1 MGIVNGIFLQK
12 TIIIIIESV
21 KQELY
26 SMKIGIVGLPNVGKS
41 TLFNALTKAGAE
53 ASNYPFCTIEP
64 NVGIVRVPDERL
76 EVLAQLGTSNKIIPT
91 TIEFVD
97 IAGLVKGA
105 SKGEGL
111 GNMFLAH
118 IRSVEAIAHVVRC
131 FDDDNITHVHGEI
144 DPVGDVETINLELIL
159 SDLELVEKRILS
171 EEKKARGLDKE
182 AIIKLNGLMKIK
194 AVLEDERPARM
205 AELDKQEQLL
215 IEREMHL
222 LSSKKVIYVANVGE
236 SDLANDCIENEYVRN
251 LKAYATTNGDGL
263 VCVSAQIEAELSE
276 MDDDEA
282 VIFLGDLGIKES
294 GFARLAREA
303 YSLLDLV
310 SFLTTGEKETR
321 AWTIKQGTKAPQAA
335 GVIQT
340 DFEKHFIRA
349 EVVPYD
355 DLVAAGSWNAA
366 RDQGRLRTE
375 GKDYIFKDGEVTVFL
390 TSA

>member
-1 MGIVNGIFLQK
+1 
-12 TIIIIIESV
+12 
-21 KQELY
+21 
-26 SMKIGIVGLPNVGKS
+26 MKIGIVGLPNVGKS

-64 NVGIVRVPDERL
+64 NIGIVRVPDVRL
-76 EVLAQLGTSNKIIPT
+76 DVLAKLGTSNKIIPT

-105 SKGEGL
+105 SQGEGL

-131 FDDDNITHVHGEI
+131 FDDENITHVHGEI
-144 DPVGDVETINLELIL
+144 DPVSDVETINLELIL
-159 SDLELVEKRILS
+159 SDLELVEKRIFS
-171 EEKKARGLDKE
+171 EEKKARGQDKD
-182 AIIKLNGLMKIK
+182 AITKLSGLLKIK
-194 AVLEDERPARM
+194 AVLEAERPARA
-205 AELDKQEQLL
+205 AELDKREKLL
-215 IEREMHL
+215 IDREMQL
-222 LSSKKVIYVANVGE
+222 LSSKKVIYVANVSE
-236 SDLANDCIENEYVRN
+236 DDLVTDCETNQYVSKLR
-251 LKAYATTNGDGL
+251 AFADSHGDGL
-263 VCVSAQIEAELSE
+263 VCVSAKIEAELSE
-276 MDDDEA
+276 MDEDEA
-282 VIFLGDLGIKES
+282 EVFLGELGIKES

-303 YSLLDLV
+303 YSLLDLI

-335 GVIQT
+335 GVIHT

-355 DLVAAGSWNAA
+355 DLVTAGSWASA
-366 RDQGRLRTE
+366 REHGKLRTE
-375 GKDYIFKDGEVTVFL
+375 GKDYIFQDGEVTVFL

>member
-1 MGIVNGIFLQK
+1 
-12 TIIIIIESV
+12 
-21 KQELY
+21 
-26 SMKIGIVGLPNVGKS
+26 MKIGIVGLPNVGKS

-64 NVGIVRVPDERL
+64 NVGIVRVPDQRL
-76 EVLAQLGTSNKIIPT
+76 DVLAKLGTSNKIIPT

-118 IRSVEAIAHVVRC
+118 IRSVDAIAHVVRC
-131 FDDDNITHVHGEI
+131 FDDQNITHVHGGI

-159 SDLELVEKRILS
+159 SDLELVDKKILS
-171 EEKKARGLDKE
+171 EEKKARGQDKE
-182 AIIKLNGLMKIK
+182 AKIKLSGLLKLKSI
-194 AVLEDERPARM
+194 LEDEKPARM
-205 AELDKQEQLL
+205 AQLDKQEKIL
-215 IEREMHL
+215 IDREVQL
-222 LSSKKVIYVANVGE
+222 LSSKKVIYVANVSE
-236 SDLANDCIENEYVRN
+236 DDLGTDCDENQYVQKLR
-251 LKAYATTNGDGL
+251 AYADSHGDGL
-263 VCVSAQIEAELSE
+263 VCVSAKIESELSE
-276 MDDDEA
+276 IDEDEA
-282 VIFLGDLGIKES
+282 EVFLGELGLKES

-303 YSLLDLV
+303 YSLLGLI

-321 AWTIKQGTKAPQAA
+321 AWTVKQGTKAPQAA
-335 GVIQT
+335 GVIHT

-355 DLVAAGSWNAA
+355 DLVVAGSWSAA
-366 RDQGRLRTE
+366 REHGKLRTE
-375 GKDYIFKDGEVTVFL
+375 GKDYIFQDGEVTVFL

>member
-1 MGIVNGIFLQK
+1 
-12 TIIIIIESV
+12 
-21 KQELY
+21 
-26 SMKIGIVGLPNVGKS
+26 MKIGIVGLPNVGKS

-64 NVGIVRVPDERL
+64 NIGIARVPDVRL
-76 EVLAQLGTSNKIIPT
+76 DVLAKLGTSNKIIPT

-159 SDLELVEKRILS
+159 SDLELVEKRIFA
-171 EEKKARGLDKE
+171 EEKKARGQDKD
-182 AIIKLNGLMKIK
+182 AILKLSGLLKIQ
-194 AVLEDERPARM
+194 AVLEAEKPARS
-205 AELDKQEQLL
+205 AELDKQEKLIIDREMQLL
-215 IEREMHL
+215 T
-222 LSSKKVIYVANVGE
+222 SKKVIYVANVSE
-236 SDLANDCIENEYVRN
+236 DDLGTGGADNPYVQK
-251 LKAYATTNGDGL
+251 LKAFADSHGDGL
-263 VCVSAQIEAELSE
+263 VCVSAKIEAELSE
-276 MDDDEA
+276 MDEDEA
-282 VIFLGDLGIKES
+282 SVFLADLGLKES

-303 YSLLDLV
+303 YTLLDLI
-310 SFLTTGEKETR
+310 SFLTTGVKETR
-321 AWTIKQGTKAPQAA
+321 AWTVKKGTRAPQAA
-335 GVIQT
+335 GVIHT

-355 DLVAAGSWNAA
+355 DLVAAGSWSAA
-366 RDQGRLRTE
+366 REHGKLRTE
-375 GKDYIFKDGEVTVFL
+375 GKDYVFRDGEVTVFL

>member
-1 MGIVNGIFLQK
+1 
-12 TIIIIIESV
+12 
-21 KQELY
+21 
-26 SMKIGIVGLPNVGKS
+26 MKIGIVGLPNVGKS

-64 NVGIVRVPDERL
+64 NIGIVRVPDVRL
-76 EVLAQLGTSNKIIPT
+76 DVLAKLGTSNKIIPT

-105 SKGEGL
+105 SQGEGL

-144 DPVGDVETINLELIL
+144 DPVSDVETINLELIL
-159 SDLELVEKRILS
+159 SDLEIVEKRIFS
-171 EEKKARGLDKE
+171 EEKKARGLDKD
-182 AIIKLNGLMKIK
+182 AITKLSGLLKIK
-194 AVLEDERPARM
+194 AVLEDERPARA
-205 AELDKQEQLL
+205 AELDKREKLLIDSEMQLL
-215 IEREMHL
+215 
-222 LSSKKVIYVANVGE
+222 SNKKVIYVANVSE
-236 SDLANDCIENEYVRN
+236 DDLVTDCVANQYVSKLR
-251 LKAYATTNGDGL
+251 AFADSHGDGL
-263 VCVSAQIEAELSE
+263 VCVSAKIESELSE
-276 MDDDEA
+276 MDEDEA
-282 VIFLGDLGIKES
+282 EVFLGELGIKES

-303 YSLLDLV
+303 YSLLDLI

-335 GVIQT
+335 GVIHT

-355 DLVAAGSWNAA
+355 DLVAAGSWASA
-366 RDQGRLRTE
+366 REHGKLRTE
-375 GKDYIFKDGEVTVFL
+375 GKEYIFQDGEVTVFL